1 MEQKA
6 SPLVLLTPSQ
16 MQWVDQEAGK
26 TIPTIQLMQNAG
38 WAVTQEIVKR
48 YKACSVLVLCG
59 PGNNGGDGYV
69 VARLLAKAG
78 WSVCVGILGQPKI
91 GSDAEQ
97 VANQWSGRVTYDPES
112 YIQKA
117 DLVIDAI
124 FGAGLARDLDPR
136 VSDLLRR
143 AKRIVAI
150 DTPSGI
156 DGATGQVRGY
166 APHAE
171 LTISF
176 FRAKPGHYLLPG
188 REYMGELVIKDIGI
202 PSRIL
207 SIVQPDCWLNEP
219 GLWNVPNS
227 QIEDYKY
234 RRGAVSIIGGAQ
246 MTGAARLSGHASLNS
261 GAGLVHIFPLGNK
274 DIYYESSSCF
284 LVDEDSLEKS
294 LQDNRRKVWVCGSG
308 LHFDEVQK
316 TLPMLV
322 AAGKHVIADAGAFQV
337 DHIDLLKGCSVMT
350 PHIGEFNRVF
360 GEIKGD
366 KVTAARQAAQKTGCV
381 VVLKG
386 PDTVIAAPDGRAAIN
401 QHASA
406 RLATAGSGDTLTGII
421 ATLLA
426 TGMSE
431 WESAC
436 AGVWIHGEAAFLSDH
451 SWPNAEMLV
460 KNLGKAR
467 DNAKIIKKIDD

>member
-1 MEQKA
+1 MEQKT
-6 SPLVLLTPSQ
+6 SQLVLLTPSQ
-16 MQWVDQEAGK
+16 MQHVDQEAAK
-26 TIPTIQLMQNAG
+26 ITPVKQLMENAG
-38 WAVTQEIVKR
+38 WAVTQEIIKR

-78 WSVCVGILGQPKI
+78 WSVCVGVIGQPKI
-91 GSDAEQ
+91 DSDAEQ
-97 VANQWSGRVTYDPES
+97 VAHQWSGRVTDDPES
-112 YIQKA
+112 YIEKV

-124 FGAGLARDLDPR
+124 FGAGLARDLDSH
-136 VSDLLRR
+136 VTDLLRK
-143 AKRIVAI
+143 AKRVVAI

-156 DGATGQVRGY
+156 DGETGQIRGY
-166 APHAE
+166 ASHAE
-171 LTISF
+171 LTVSF

-202 PSRIL
+202 SARIL
-207 SIVQPDCWLNEP
+207 SIVQPNCWLNEP
-219 GLWNVPNS
+219 GLWAVPS
-227 QIEDYKY
+227 PQIDDYKY
-234 RRGAVSIIGGAQ
+234 RRGAVSIIGGAK
-246 MTGAARLSGHASLNS
+246 MTGAARLSAHAALNS
-261 GAGLVHIFPLGNK
+261 GAGLVHIFALGNK

-284 LVDEDSLEKS
+284 LVDEDSLEKAV
-294 LQDNRRKVWVCGSG
+294 QDDRRKVWVCGSG
-308 LHFDEVQK
+308 LLFDEVQK

-322 AAGKHVIADAGAFQV
+322 AAGKHVIADAGAFQAGR
-337 DHIDLLKGCSVMT
+337 IDLLKGCAVMT
-350 PHIGEFNRVF
+350 PHIGEFQRVF
-360 GEIKGD
+360 GKIKGD
-366 KVTAARQAAQKTGCV
+366 KIRAVKQAAQQTGAV

-386 PDTVIAAPDGRAAIN
+386 ADTVIAAPDGRVAIN

-426 TGMSE
+426 AGMSE

-436 AGVWIHGEAAFLSDH
+436 AGVWIHGEAAFLCEH

-467 DNAKIIKKIDD
+467 NNAEIIKKY